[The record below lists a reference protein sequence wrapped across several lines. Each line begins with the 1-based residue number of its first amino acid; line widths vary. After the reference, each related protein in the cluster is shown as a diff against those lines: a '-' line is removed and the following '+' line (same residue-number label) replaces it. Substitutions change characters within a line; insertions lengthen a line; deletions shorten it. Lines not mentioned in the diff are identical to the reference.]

1 MPLQVQAAPSVH
13 SPANRPAF
21 DGVKDK
27 PYANSSQVSKV
38 AFGINKRA
46 AATKSS
52 LDGVFG
58 GEDETDS
65 FKPKMKK
72 GLSLIHS
79 AEGAQL
85 AAAISEVPPGKLD

>member
-1 MPLQVQAAPSVH
+1 MQVQAAPSVH

-21 DGVKDK
+21 DGVKEK
-27 PYANSSQVSKV
+27 PFANSSQVSKV

-58 GEDETDS
+58 GEDETDN

-85 AAAISEVPPGKLD
+85 AAAISEVPPGELD